1 MNTKDVFG
9 LGMPKDFSQP
19 SAAQIELSFLRTFP
33 HALQLRARVVG
44 AGGVVAGR
52 AREEE
57 RMRLQ
62 QGCIRGRT
70 DADRWRRRG
79 GLLHPRRRCTERR
92 TDRARRNCNQP
103 GGLDVQIFFPPFSSA
118 RATCRFSE
126 FESAK
131 V

>member
-1 MNTKDVFG
+1 
-9 LGMPKDFSQP
+9 MPKDFSQP

-70 DADRWRRRG
+70 RTDGRRRRRG

-103 GGLDVQIFFPPFSSA
+103 GGLDVQIFSLPSLA

>member
-1 MNTKDVFG
+1 
-9 LGMPKDFSQP
+9 MPKDFSQP

-70 DADRWRRRG
+70 DG
-79 GLLHPRRRCTERR
+79 R
-92 TDRARRNCNQP
+92 TDGAAVAYSIHAAAAAPSDGPTALGATAINRAASTCK
-103 GGLDVQIFFPPFSSA
+103 FFPSLLW
-118 RATCRFSE
+118 RALRVAFPNSNQQKFRITQ
-126 FESAK
+126 
-131 V
+131 